1 MDRLEDILGDIV
13 YRQREEERKRS
24 NNRVEGTV
32 KKVDPAKR
40 RVQVDVGLPGQEL
53 LTPFI
58 RTREQ
63 NGNFQTHFLPKV
75 GEKVTVVSIDGEIS
89 EASVVEPGTYSDD
102 NESPVADSAEGTI
115 RRGDA
120 HMTWRGDR
128 LQGRFGNAR
137 FGVAN
142 GVAKLTVGS
151 AFIAVSNGQII
162 ASSEPVVGSDPN
174 PQL

>member
-1 MDRLEDILGDIV
+1 MDRLEDIIGDMV

-24 NNRVEGTV
+24 NNRLEGTV
-32 KKVDPAKR
+32 RQVDATKR
-40 RVQVDVGLPGQEL
+40 RIKVDVGIPGEEL
-53 LTPFI
+53 LTPWI

-63 NGNFQTHFLPKV
+63 NGNFRTHFLPAV
-75 GEKVTVVSIDGEIS
+75 GEKVTVVSTDGEIS
-89 EASVVEPGTYSDD
+89 EASVVEPGTYSDQ
-102 NESPVADSAEGTI
+102 NESPVADAAEGTI

-128 LQGRFGNAR
+128 LQGRFGDAR

-142 GVAKLTVGS
+142 GVAKLTVGG
-151 AFIAVSNGQII
+151 AFIAVSNGQIV
-162 ASSEPVVGSDPN
+162 ASAPVVVGADPN

>member
-1 MDRLEDILGDIV
+1 MDRLEDIIGDLV

-32 KKVDPAKR
+32 RQVDAAKR
-40 RVQVDVGLPGQEL
+40 RVKVDVGLPGQEL
-53 LTPFI
+53 LSPWI
-58 RTREQ
+58 RTREM

-75 GEKVTVVSIDGEIS
+75 GEKVTVVSNDGEIS
-89 EASVVEPGTYSDD
+89 EASVVEAGTYSDQ
-102 NESPVADSAEGTI
+102 NESPIADAGEGTI

-142 GVAKLTVGS
+142 GVAKLTVGG
-151 AFIAVSNGQII
+151 AFIAVVNGQIV
-162 ASSEPVVGSDPN
+162 ASSEPVVGADPN